1 MTATKY
7 PPNRERVAKHP
18 PGRHDQGGNLEPK
31 TMAAKH
37 PPEQSI
43 GGKASIQ
50 RARPRRQSIRPKQIS
65 TNKTAK
71 HPPNCNDL
79 SNETDD
85 GDMKRRQDDEDDDH
99 HHRHHAK
106 NDATTG

>member
-1 MTATKY
+1 MTEAAKY
-7 PPNRERVAKHP
+7 PPEANLNQ
-18 PGRHDQGGNLEPK
+18 QGG
-31 TMAAKH
+31 
-37 PPEQSI
+37 
-43 GGKASIQ
+43 
-50 RARPRRQSIRPKQIS
+50 
-65 TNKTAK
+65 K

-99 HHRHHAK
+99 HHHRHHAK